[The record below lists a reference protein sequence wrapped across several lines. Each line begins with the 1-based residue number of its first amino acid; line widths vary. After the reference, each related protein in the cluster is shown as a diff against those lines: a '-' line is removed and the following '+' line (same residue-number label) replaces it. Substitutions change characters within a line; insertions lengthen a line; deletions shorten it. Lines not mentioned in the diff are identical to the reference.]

1 MTDYR
6 DEYPLSDAIR
16 DTFAQGITEGQS
28 WSRSTIHT
36 DERDYAVDRA
46 DRLEVRSA
54 AMDRL
59 LAALDV
65 IADQTH
71 TTPLSI
77 GGMSSECATVAA
89 LCDGDACVSLLRRVA
104 QRVWLLVRDRQQL
117 LVEIAAV
124 DQALAD
130 ERAALERD
138 GVKLPRYGRI
148 RFLGDERR
156 RAERH
161 LNALGEAIE

>member
-104 QRVWLLVRDRQQL
+104 QRVWLLERDRQQL
-117 LVEIAAV
+117 LVEIDKPLDEAPDQGLV
-124 DQALAD
+124 RDQAP
-130 ERAALERD
+130 
-138 GVKLPRYGRI
+138 VKLLPAPITWSVVILDPRV
-148 RFLGDERR
+148 
-156 RAERH
+156 RH
-161 LNALGEAIE
+161 YLILLL